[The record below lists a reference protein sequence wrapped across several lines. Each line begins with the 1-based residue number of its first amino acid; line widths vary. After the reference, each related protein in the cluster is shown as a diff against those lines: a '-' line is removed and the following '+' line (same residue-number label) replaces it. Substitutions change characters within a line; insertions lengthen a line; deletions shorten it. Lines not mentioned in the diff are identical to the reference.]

1 MKKLFT
7 LIAAILLTANV
18 NAKTALEGTWSPW
31 GATTTVEGNVVSF
44 ASAWTG
50 AGLWLGNNP
59 DFSAYDFI
67 WIEMADLNTDLNF
80 CVEHGVMNDEGISI
94 TDDSKKA
101 ITATGS
107 AGDKI
112 IGLDITTDP
121 VKNLVAQ
128 VWIQAKAP
136 GSVKVLG
143 VYAGSKDEYEEAKN
157 SNTTA
162 PATKKDLSLLELS
175 TGWGSS
181 TYDAATKTVTIGDDW
196 SGKGWWLASWDNE
209 AQTNVGTDYSAFDK
223 LVVELEPTTAQGQVN
238 LEYGNDAPSAS
249 VPFNP
254 GAEVIVIDLDAE
266 GKKSVNQ
273 AYLQGP
279 AGSQY
284 VLKAAY
290 FCTAEVAPEAQ
301 LGTPADYTG
310 EVWNFTDW
318 DAKDYTA
325 ETTKNGLTVVAT
337 EGKKV
342 TVDGSNKSFGEATY
356 TQRLKLG
363 GAGSAEARYLKFNVQ
378 QGVTVTVHF
387 AHASSSGDV
396 RNLVLALGEFGNEVM
411 RQPVDAG
418 ETATLTYKNEGEANT
433 AYLYSANSGLNIYGI
448 ILTVDGG
455 TGIQNTIQNDKTGNE
470 FLHNLK
476 GQRVDANYKGIVV
489 KNGKKYLQR

>member
-1 MKKLFT
+1 MKKFFT
-7 LIAAILLTANV
+7 LIAAILMTANV
-18 NAKTALEGTWSPW
+18 NAKTSLDGAWNPWSD
-31 GATTTVEGNVVSF
+31 ATTVEGNLVSF

-50 AGLWLGNNP
+50 AGLWLGSNP

-67 WIEMADLNTDLNF
+67 WIEMADLTTDLNF
-80 CVEHGVMNDEGISI
+80 CVEHGVMNGEEISI

-101 ITATGS
+101 IMATGS

-112 IGLDITTDP
+112 IGLDITEDAA
-121 VKNLVAQ
+121 KNLVAQ

-143 VYAGSKDEYEEAKN
+143 IYAGSKAEYEEAKDAN
-157 SNTTA
+157 ATA
-162 PATKKDLSLLELS
+162 PATRKDISLADLT
-175 TGWGSS
+175 TGWGNS
-181 TYDAATKTVTIGDDW
+181 TYDAASKTVTIGDDW

-209 AQTNVGTDYSAFDK
+209 AQANVGTDYSAFDK

-238 LEYGNDAPSAS
+238 LEYGNGAPAAS

-254 GAEVIVIDLDAE
+254 GAEVIVIDMDAE
-266 GKKSVNQ
+266 GRKSVNQ

-301 LGTPADYTG
+301 LGTPADYSG
-310 EVWNFTDW
+310 NVWDFTDW
-318 DAKDYTA
+318 EAKDYTE

-337 EGKKV
+337 ESKKV
-342 TVDGSNKSFGEATY
+342 TVDGSTKTFGETAY

-363 GAGSAEARYLKFNVQ
+363 GAGSEESRYLKFEVP

-396 RNLVLALGEFGNEVM
+396 RNLVLALGAFGNEVM

-418 ETATLTYKNEGEANT
+418 ETATLTYKNEGEAQT

-448 ILTVDGG
+448 ILTVGDD
-455 TGIQNTIQNDKTGNE
+455 TGIQDIIQNGTASDR
-470 FLHNLK
+470 LYNLK

-489 KNGKKYLQR
+489 SNGRKYLQR